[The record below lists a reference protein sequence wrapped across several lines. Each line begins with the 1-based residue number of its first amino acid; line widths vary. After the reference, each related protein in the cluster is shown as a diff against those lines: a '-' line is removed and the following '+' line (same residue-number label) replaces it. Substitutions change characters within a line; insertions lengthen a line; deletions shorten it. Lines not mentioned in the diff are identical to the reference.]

1 MLKNIIMLPFK
12 KNVALGIV
20 LWLISK
26 SAHACI
32 QALNETTRIFS
43 GETKVKFSM
52 LNYPFSILN
61 NPYADLYKIRYVLVY
76 YEALNVTLPTV
87 QCCPFGNTGCKIT

>member
-1 MLKNIIMLPFK
+1 MINK
-12 KNVALGIV
+12 
-20 LWLISK
+20 ISK
-26 SAHACI
+26 SAHACM
-32 QALNETTRIFS
+32 QAWNETTRIFS

-76 YEALNVTLPTV
+76 YETLNVTLPTV
-87 QCCPFGNTGCKIT
+87 QCCPFWKHRMQNHIAVKTVTCAKMQGLY